1 MLFHVPT
8 CAAGNFTPTQPS
20 PIKGEGFEERHHA
33 RKNDTCRALR
43 PKLSDPEAPVL
54 GNAALLEA
62 IDCHERL
69 LKGSAVIHR
78 GQLPAHCDSIALLD
92 HIEDFQVYWR
102 HEGSESRQHLAGARV
117 TRWEGRRARLV

>member
-33 RKNDTCRALR
+33 RKNDTGRALR

-54 GNAALLEA
+54 GNAALLET

-69 LKGSAVIHR
+69 LKGSAVRHR
-78 GQLPAHCDSIALLD
+78 GQVASAPRPDRPPRQYRGSPSLL
-92 HIEDFQVYWR
+92 
-102 HEGSESRQHLAGARV
+102 AAR
-117 TRWEGRRARLV
+117 GL